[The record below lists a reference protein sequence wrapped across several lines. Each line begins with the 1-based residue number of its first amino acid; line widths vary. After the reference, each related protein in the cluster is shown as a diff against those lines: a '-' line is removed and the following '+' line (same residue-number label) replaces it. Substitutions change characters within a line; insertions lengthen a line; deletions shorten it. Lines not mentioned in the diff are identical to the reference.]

1 MRLRI
6 AALAL
11 LATTL
16 SATPVQASTKFTFL
30 NGGSSVAFGF
40 YVGPYQGLMGTA
52 PGVPVTLN
60 CVDFFNEVSNG
71 QTWFANISSLATG
84 DGVGTA
90 TRSSDL
96 SAYRRAA
103 WLTTQYAANPGSIA
117 DIQATI
123 WNLIPGNGTP
133 PSPSTGS
140 PWGDLSLAYANA
152 PSTGFYVV
160 TDVNKDQAGSVQEF
174 IIFDSNSQ
182 IVSTPEPASLILLG
196 TGLVGLVGVNARR
209 KKK

>member
-16 SATPVQASTKFTFL
+16 RAAPAEASTPFTFL
-30 NGGSSVAFGF
+30 NGGSTIAFNF
-40 YVGPYQGLMGTA
+40 YVGPYQGLMGSA
-52 PGVPVTLN
+52 PGQTVTLN
-60 CVDFFNEVSNG
+60 CVDFFNEVRVG
-71 QTWFANISSLATG
+71 QTWSANISNLGTG
-84 DGVGTA
+84 AGVGTF
-90 TRSSDL
+90 TRSNDI

-103 WLTTQYAANPGSIA
+103 WLTTQYAGNPGATA

-123 WNLIPGNGTP
+123 WNLIPGNGSP

-140 PWGDLSLAYANA
+140 PWADLSLAYANA
-152 PSTGFYVV
+152 PSTGFYIV

-174 IIFDSNSQ
+174 IIFDSNST
-182 IVSTPEPASLILLG
+182 IVSTPEPAALVLLG
-196 TGLVGLVGVNARR
+196 TGLIGLVGVNARR
-209 KKK
+209 KK

>member
-16 SATPVQASTKFTFL
+16 SAAPAQASTQFTFL

-40 YVGPYQGLMGTA
+40 YVGPYQGLMGSA
-52 PGVPVTLN
+52 PGVAVTLN
-60 CVDFFNEVSNG
+60 CVDFFNEVQNG
-71 QTWFANISSLATG
+71 ETWVANISSLATG
-84 DGVGTA
+84 AGVGTF
-90 TRSSDL
+90 TRSNDI

-103 WLTTQYAANPGSIA
+103 WLTTQYAANPGEIA
-117 DIQATI
+117 NIQATI

-140 PWGDLSLAYANA
+140 PWADLSLAYANTPA
-152 PSTGFYVV
+152 AGFYVV
-160 TDVNKDQAGSVQEF
+160 TDVNKDQAGSAQEF

-182 IVSTPEPASLILLG
+182 IVSTPEPAALVLLG
-196 TGLVGLVGVNARR
+196 TGLIGLVGVNARR
-209 KKK
+209 KK